1 MASYVKPVVFNLGEQ
16 YYGVDI
22 NSVMGIER
30 ELSIVSVPNSVS
42 YVKGIINLRGEV
54 IPVLNLRKKFCMK
67 DDEATGQNLIVVKV
81 NNVKVALDVDSVNE
95 ISDMDPSKI
104 FDMPSIIK
112 ADDVEYFDRV
122 ANHNGKIIVLIDID
136 KLLTAAEQ
144 KAMQNI
150 ADENRRR

>member
-1 MASYVKPVVFNLGEQ
+1 MASYIKPVVFSLDEQ

-30 ELSIVSVPNSVS
+30 ELSIVSIPNSVP

-54 IPVLNLRKKFCMK
+54 IPVLNLKKKFCMK
-67 DDEATGQNLIVVKV
+67 DEGESGKNLIVVKV
-81 NNVKVALDVDSVNE
+81 NDVKVALDVDSVNE
-95 ISDMDPSKI
+95 ISDINPTQI

-112 ADDVEYFDRV
+112 SDDVAYFDRI
-122 ANHNGKIIVLIDID
+122 ANHNGKIVVLIDID

-150 ADENRRR
+150 ADENQR

>member
-1 MASYVKPVVFNLGEQ
+1 MASYIKPVVFSLDDQ

-30 ELSIVSVPNSVS
+30 ELNIVSIPNSVP

-54 IPVLNLRKKFCMK
+54 IPVLNLKKKFCMK
-67 DDEATGQNLIVVKV
+67 DEGEPGKNLIVVKV
-81 NNVKVALDVDSVNE
+81 HDVLVALDVDSVNE

-104 FDMPSIIK
+104 FEMPSIIK
-112 ADDVEYFDRV
+112 SDDVEYFDRV
-122 ANHNGKIIVLIDID
+122 ANHNGRIIVLIDID

-144 KAMQNI
+144 KAMQHI
-150 ADENRRR
+150 ADENKR